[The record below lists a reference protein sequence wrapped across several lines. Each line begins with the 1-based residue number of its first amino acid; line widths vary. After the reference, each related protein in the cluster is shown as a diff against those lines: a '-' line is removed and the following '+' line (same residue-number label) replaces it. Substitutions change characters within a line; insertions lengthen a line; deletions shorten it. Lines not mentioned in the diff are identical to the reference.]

1 MRQPAGLDAAG
12 KRLWRSVV
20 DVFDLD
26 EEPHKVSVLTQACR
40 VADIIAELDEH
51 AAEAPLT
58 VRGSQGQPVI
68 QPTLAEARFQRALL
82 AQFLGRLGFPDNDE
96 RTRRPETRRR
106 KAARTAAKARWRIGA
121 TDVTRRRTKPAQ
133 VPRP

>member
-12 KRLWRSVV
+12 KRLWKSVV

-26 EEPHKVSVLTQACR
+26 EEPHKVQVLTQACR

-58 VRGSQGQPVI
+58 VKGSQGQPVI
-68 QPTLAEARFQRALL
+68 QPTLSEARFQRALL
-82 AQFLGRLGFPDNDE
+82 AQLLGRLGLPDNDE
-96 RTRRPETRRR
+96 DETDPRTRRRN
-106 KAARTAAKARWRIGA
+106 AARKAAKARWERGY
-121 TDVTRRRTKPAQ
+121 
-133 VPRP
+133 

>member
-12 KRLWRSVV
+12 KRLWKSVV

-26 EEPHKVSVLTQACR
+26 EEPHKVQVLTQACR

-58 VRGSQGQPVI
+58 VKGSQGQPVI
-68 QPTLAEARFQRALL
+68 QPTLSEARFQRALL
-82 AQFLGRLGFPDNDE
+82 AQLLGRLGLPDNDE
-96 RTRRPETRRR
+96 DEDDLRTRRR
-106 KAARTAAKARWRIGA
+106 KAARTAAKARWDRGY
-121 TDVTRRRTKPAQ
+121 
-133 VPRP
+133 

>member
-1 MRQPAGLDAAG
+1 MDAAG
-12 KRLWRSVV
+12 KRLWKSVV

-26 EEPHKVSVLTQACR
+26 EEPHKVQVLTQACR

-58 VRGSQGQPVI
+58 VKGSQGQPVI

-82 AQFLGRLGFPDNDE
+82 AQLLGRLGLPDNDE
-96 RTRRPETRRR
+96 DETRPEDPAPDAR
-106 KAARTAAKARWRIGA
+106 RTAAKARWEQGLLM
-121 TDVTRRRTKPAQ
+121 TRRRNSRRAGRYP
-133 VPRP
+133 